1 MNDLQGNIGT
11 IKNQTPD
18 SFEIWVGER
27 PRWLQS
33 AARLLIDNKRMPN
46 DTEISDLAEL
56 CIKEASGE
64 QSGFTQIIPGAL
76 ASASQRAPLRINK
89 IASVVGVNAIRDG
102 ASLSFGNTNLAV
114 VYGANGTGKTGFSRL
129 LKDACGSKAKDEILG
144 NVFSTNAVPAAA
156 QIDISINNVEQ
167 SIHWSL
173 AGGPLAILRHVHVFD
188 TKTASMYMGKTE
200 ASYEPS
206 RMRFISSLIK
216 VCDLV
221 SSYISQKKNLLT
233 PKLPLMPADLASTA
247 SATWLS
253 TLKSTTKPQAIE
265 LKCQFSKELDDE
277 RINSEAALAQ
287 KDVVGRIQ
295 AITQDKL
302 ALQRVKASI
311 DTLKSG
317 LADTVILAFISA
329 KNDANMKRHIA
340 TEEAKK
346 VFANVALDGVGQ
358 NTWMALWKQATLF
371 SEQHAYPNAKFPY
384 LGDGARCVLCQQT
397 LQSDGVE
404 RMSHF
409 QAYVQSGLESEA
421 KAAEKLRDELSK
433 QLPVLPTEQD
443 WIVHMSLIKVPEDTA
458 KHHYG
463 LLAARRQSVEE
474 ASSIDSVPVFEW
486 ADIESAYVAIMSSL
500 DLEEKTLS
508 SLLHDDKRQ
517 ALQLRVKE
525 LRAMQWLHQNMAS
538 ILDEQARLTQV
549 SVLDA
554 AIKLVSTSQL
564 TKKNNELAE
573 TEIEKGYEG
582 RFANELKK
590 LGGNR
595 LPVKPF
601 SKKEGKGR
609 ITFGLEL
616 IGSQSTI
623 KAERI
628 LSEGETRIVA
638 LAAFLA
644 DITGSGQRYPFI
656 FDDPISSLDQDF
668 EERVVARLVEL
679 ATERQVI
686 VFTHRLSLLSL
697 VESTVK
703 KLKEQAQEQKLP
715 APVTVTVETLRKL
728 NSSAGVVAKL
738 SLRDSKP
745 AKAVARIKDEFI
757 PQLKKHVA
765 SGDADKFE
773 RDAWQVCSEIRI
785 LVERCVES
793 ILLNEVLVRFRRDV
807 QTKGKLLA
815 LTKIEKMD
823 CDFLDDL
830 MTRYSV
836 FEHSQS
842 DNLPAPSPELSVI
855 EQDIDELVTWI
866 DTFAKR

>member
-1 MNDLQGNIGT
+1 MNVPQSNIET
-11 IKNQTPD
+11 QQTPVPD
-18 SFEIWVGER
+18 SFETWIGER
-27 PRWLQS
+27 PKWLQS
-33 AARLLIDNKRMPN
+33 AARLLIDSKRMPS
-46 DTEISDLAEL
+46 DEEISELAEL

-76 ASASQRAPLRINK
+76 ANASQRAPLRINQ
-89 IASVVGVNAIRDG
+89 ITSVIGVNAIRDG
-102 ASLSFGNTNLAV
+102 ASLSFGNTHLAV

-144 NVFSTNAVPAAA
+144 NVFSSTIVPASA
-156 QIDISINNVEQ
+156 QIDISINNISQ
-167 SIHWSL
+167 SIPWSL
-173 AGGPLAILRHVHVFD
+173 ASSPLAILRHVHVFD

-206 RMRFISSLIK
+206 RMRFVSSLIK

-221 SSYISQKKNLLT
+221 SSYVSLKKNLLT
-233 PKLPLMPADLASTA
+233 SKLPLFPADLGATA
-247 SATWLS
+247 SATWLG
-253 TLKSTTKPQAIE
+253 TLKSTTKRQVIE

-277 RINSEAALAQ
+277 RISTEAALAQ
-287 KDVVGRIQ
+287 KDIAGRIQ
-295 AITQDKL
+295 TINQDKQ
-302 ALQRVKASI
+302 ALQRVKTSI

-317 LADTVILAFISA
+317 LADTALLAFIAA
-329 KNDANMKRHIA
+329 KNDANTKRTTA
-340 TEEAKK
+340 TEDAKK

-358 NTWMALWKQATLF
+358 STWMALWKQATLF
-371 SEQHAYPNAKFPY
+371 SEQHAYPDAKFPY
-384 LGDGARCVLCQQT
+384 VGDDARCVLCQQI

-433 QLPVLPTEQD
+433 QLPALPTEQD
-443 WIVHMSLIKVPEDTA
+443 WLVHMNLIKVSEETA
-458 KHHYG
+458 KHHYV
-463 LLAARRQSVEE
+463 LLTARRQSIEGATSVDNVPKFEWGD
-474 ASSIDSVPVFEW
+474 IDS
-486 ADIESAYVAIMSSL
+486 AYLTIMSSL
-500 DLEEKTLS
+500 DAEAKTLS
-508 SLLHDDKRQ
+508 VLQQDGQRQ
-517 ALQLRVKE
+517 ALQLRVHE

-549 SVLDA
+549 SFLDT
-554 AIKLVSTSQL
+554 AIKLANTSQL

-573 TEIEKGYEG
+573 TEIEKGYES
-582 RFANELKK
+582 RFADELKM

-595 LPVKPF
+595 LPVKPV

-609 ITFGLEL
+609 ISFGLEL
-616 IGSQSTI
+616 VGSHTLI

-644 DITGSGQRYPFI
+644 DITGSGQKYPFI

-679 ATERQVI
+679 AKERQVI

-703 KLKEQAQEQKLP
+703 KLREQAQEQKLTV
-715 APVTVTVETLRKL
+715 PVTVTVETLRKL
-728 NSSAGVVAKL
+728 NTSAGVVAKL

-745 AKAVARIKDEFI
+745 RKAATRIKDEFI
-757 PQLKKHVA
+757 PQLKRHVA
-765 SGDADKFE
+765 NGEADTFE
-773 RDAWQVCSEIRI
+773 REAWQVCSEIRI

-807 QTKGKLLA
+807 QTKGRLLA
-815 LTKIEKMD
+815 LAKIEKSD
-823 CDFLDDL
+823 CDLLDDL
-830 MTRYSV
+830 MSRYSA
-836 FEHSQS
+836 FEHSQA
-842 DNLPAPSPELSVI
+842 DDLPAPFPELSII
-855 EQDIDELVTWI
+855 EQDTNDIISWI
-866 DTFAKR
+866 DTFEKR

>member
-1 MNDLQGNIGT
+1 MDTAQSNTET
-11 IKNQTPD
+11 IQTRVPD
-18 SFEIWVGER
+18 SFENWLGER
-27 PRWLQS
+27 PKWLQS
-33 AARLLIDNKRMPN
+33 AARFLIDNKRMPT
-46 DTEISDLAEL
+46 DVEISELAEL

-64 QSGFTQIIPGAL
+64 QRGFTQIIPGAL
-76 ASASQRAPLRINK
+76 ANASQRAPLRINK
-89 IASVVGVNAIRDG
+89 ITSVIGVNAIRDG
-102 ASLSFGNTNLAV
+102 ASLSFGNTHLAV

-144 NVFSTNAVPAAA
+144 NVFSSTAVPASA
-156 QIDISINNVEQ
+156 QIDISINNISQ
-167 SIHWSL
+167 SIPWSL
-173 AGGPLAILRHVHVFD
+173 ASSPLAILRHVHVFD

-206 RMRFISSLIK
+206 RMRFVSSLIK

-221 SSYISQKKNLLT
+221 SICVSQKKNLLT
-233 PKLPLMPADLASTA
+233 SKLPLFPADLDATS
-247 SATWLS
+247 SAIWLRA
-253 TLKSTTKPQAIE
+253 LKSSTKRQAIE

-277 RINSEAALAQ
+277 RISSEAALAQ
-287 KDVVGRIQ
+287 KDIAGRIQ
-295 AITQDKL
+295 AIIQDKQ
-302 ALQRVKASI
+302 ALQRVKTSI

-317 LADTVILAFISA
+317 LEDTALLAFIAA
-329 KNDANMKRHIA
+329 KIDANTKRNIA

-358 NTWMALWKQATLF
+358 STWMALWKQAMLF
-371 SEQHAYPNAKFPY
+371 SEQHAYPHAKFPY
-384 LGDGARCVLCQQT
+384 MGDDARCVLCQQI

-433 QLPVLPTEQD
+433 QLPALPTEQD
-443 WIVHMSLIKVPEDTA
+443 WIVHMNLIKVPEENA

-463 LLAARRQSVEE
+463 LLTARRQSVES
-474 ASSIDSVPVFEW
+474 AISIDSVPKFEW
-486 ADIESAYVAIMSSL
+486 GDIDSAYSTLISSL
-500 DLEEKTLS
+500 DLETKTLNA
-508 SLLHDDKRQ
+508 LQQDGQRH

-525 LRAMQWLHQNMAS
+525 LRAMQWLHQNMTS
-538 ILDEQARLTQV
+538 ILDEQARLAQV
-549 SVLDA
+549 SILDA
-554 AIKLVSTSQL
+554 AIKLASTNQL

-582 RFANELKK
+582 RFADELKR

-595 LPVKPF
+595 LPVKPV

-609 ITFGLEL
+609 VSFGLEL
-616 IGSQSTI
+616 VGSSTSI

-644 DITGSGQRYPFI
+644 DITGSGQKYPFI

-679 ATERQVI
+679 AKERQVI

-703 KLKEQAQEQKLP
+703 KLRDQAQEQKLP

-728 NSSAGVVAKL
+728 NTSAGVVAKL

-745 AKAVARIKDEFI
+745 MKAATRIKDEFI
-757 PQLKKHVA
+757 PQLKNHVA
-765 SGDADKFE
+765 IGDADTYE
-773 RDAWQVCSEIRI
+773 REAWQVCSEIRI

-793 ILLNEVLVRFRRDV
+793 ILLNEVLVRFRREV
-807 QTKGKLLA
+807 QTKGRLLA
-815 LTKIEKMD
+815 LAKIEKSD
-823 CDFLDDL
+823 CDLLDEL
-830 MTRYSV
+830 MSRYSV
-836 FEHSQS
+836 FEHSQA
-842 DNLPAPSPELSVI
+842 DDLPAPVPELSSI
-855 EQDIDELVTWI
+855 EQDTNDIITWI
-866 DTFAKR
+866 NTFEKR